1 MLLAVQRRLSSQS
14 RNETDGALLGSL
26 FSARSS
32 RLALLGS
39 LFSARSSRLA
49 LLGPPFRL
57 RSRKRLI
64 PYSRDLA
71 QGLPRDS
78 RHVRRIQRYRHIVH
92 IQRDRIPLPA
102 RRRQVARES
111 LRGQQQP
118 PV

>member
-1 MLLAVQRRLSSQS
+1 MRVAVQRRLSSQS
-14 RNETDGALLGSL
+14 RNEADGALLGSP

-49 LLGPPFRL
+49 LLGSLLSVRPSRSALLSPLLPL

-71 QGLPRDS
+71 QCLPRDS
-78 RHVRRIQRYRHIVH
+78 RHVRRIQ
-92 IQRDRIPLPA
+92 
-102 RRRQVARES
+102 
-111 LRGQQQP
+111 
-118 PV
+118 